1 MLVFAWIC
9 SVIVA
14 LGKINQLRILN
25 YFPRKLSHGQ
35 QIFIIEHCTLLIP
48 RDGNTFSDGSYG
60 FEYPLRLVP
69 VEQGYDCQFLVWDTV
84 QGNVSTLGP
93 VWF

>member
-1 MLVFAWIC
+1 MGSKYLLFEYCA
-9 SVIVA
+9 
-14 LGKINQLRILN
+14 LRIARN
-25 YFPRKLSHGQ
+25 
-35 QIFIIEHCTLLIP
+35 
-48 RDGNTFSDGSYG
+48 GNTFSDGSYG